1 VTLKRDV
8 DHVHLQI
15 VDDGLGFDVQ
25 LPHSGRGIG
34 LWSMCE
40 RVEQLGGQ
48 FEVQSA
54 SGQGTTLT
62 AAVPL

>member
-1 VTLKRDV
+1 VILKRDA
-8 DHVHLQI
+8 DQASLQI
-15 VDDGLGFDVQ
+15 VDDGLGFDTQ
-25 LPHSGRGIG
+25 TPRSGRHIG

-54 SGQGTTLT
+54 PGQGTTVT
-62 AAVPL
+62 AIVPL